1 MKTKITLPLI
11 LILLAALACSTQAF
25 PAPQPIAAPT
35 LQPTQAEAAIS
46 QSVTLIPVVFSE
58 ESQTPVYTINAQLPN
73 LTGSDD
79 PRVYTFVTLM
89 HDIVMSEIGA
99 FKSDVLQYAS
109 TPPISAGSSLD
120 IQYSLV
126 GQRGDFWSIKF
137 EIMGYADGAAHPY
150 HYSITVNYD
159 LEKGKEIVLD
169 EIFLPGSN
177 YLQKISEL
185 CKAEL
190 AARNIGFEGFSQ
202 GADPLPENYQRWN
215 VSDQG
220 LMITFDEYQVA
231 AYAAGPQ
238 VVVIPFGEL
247 GGLVDYQSSLA
258 PFLP

>member
-1 MKTKITLPLI
+1 M
-11 LILLAALACSTQAF
+11 
-25 PAPQPIAAPT
+25 
-35 LQPTQAEAAIS
+35 
-46 QSVTLIPVVFSE
+46 
-58 ESQTPVYTINAQLPN
+58 
-73 LTGSDD
+73 
-79 PRVYTFVTLM
+79 
-89 HDIVMSEIGA
+89 
-99 FKSDVLQYAS
+99 
-109 TPPISAGSSLD
+109 
-120 IQYSLV
+120 
-126 GQRGDFWSIKF
+126 
-137 EIMGYADGAAHPY
+137 
-150 HYSITVNYD
+150 
-159 LEKGKEIVLD
+159 LD

>member
-11 LILLAALACSTQAF
+11 LILLAALACNTQAF
-25 PAPQPIAAPT
+25 PAPQPTAAPT
-35 LQPTQAEAAIS
+35 LQPTQTEAIS
-46 QSVTLIPVVFSE
+46 ESVTLTSIPFNE
-58 ESQTPVYTINAQLPN
+58 ENEAPPFTVTAQTPN
-73 LTGSDD
+73 LIGNEE
-79 PRVYTFVTLM
+79 PRVLAFNNKMTALVQ
-89 HDIVMSEIGA
+89 SEIES

-120 IQYSLV
+120 IQYSLI

-159 LEKGKEIVLD
+159 LEKGKEITLD
-169 EIFLPGSN
+169 EIFLPNSN

-190 AARNIGFEGFSQ
+190 AARDIGFEGFSQ

-247 GGLVDYQSSLA
+247 GGLVDYTESGHKLR
-258 PFLP
+258 F